1 MGRLACRHLVV
12 WFRFHGVNEV
22 GELDGI
28 LDEKDRHVVANQVP
42 VTLVRVELRGKAADV
57 ADGILGATI

>member
-12 WFRFHGVNEV
+12 RLRFHSVNKV
-22 GELDGI
+22 GELDSI

-42 VTLVRVELRGKAADV
+42 ITLLGVELRSKAADV
-57 ADGILGATI
+57 ADSILG